1 MGVRYF
7 KHEGFGVDV
16 TRLLCSR
23 FKRWVAHMEA
33 AEIRNF
39 HQEVAS
45 HPDVTG
51 HIVIIGG
58 LGVVDGFST
67 LNDARPKDRLPV
79 IIFELRNAERFIF
92 SELGPRE
99 KDDAGLFKPNTLLG
113 RWKTIPDP
121 EGYDGHAR

>member
-1 MGVRYF
+1 
-7 KHEGFGVDV
+7 
-16 TRLLCSR
+16 
-23 FKRWVAHMEA
+23 MEA
-33 AEIRNF
+33 GEIRNY
-39 HQEVAS
+39 HQDVAS

-51 HIVIIGG
+51 NIVIIGG

-67 LNDARPKDRLPV
+67 LNNARQNERLPV

-99 KDDAGLFKPNTLLG
+99 KDESGRFKPNTLLG
-113 RWKTIPDP
+113 QWRNIPDP